1 MTIRTVALMATAL
14 TCVSS
19 AAHAELREPVSARVS
34 YAGLDLATTE
44 GRRLLD
50 ARVDAAARRAC
61 TSVVTGMRGYADIR
75 RCRTEM
81 KRDAQVRVAQLARPV
96 TVASVR

>member
-1 MTIRTVALMATAL
+1 MTIRIIALAAAAF
-14 TCVSS
+14 TCLSS
-19 AAHAELREPVSARVS
+19 AAHAELRESVSVRVS
-34 YAGLDLATTE
+34 YAGLDLATVE

-50 ARVDAAARRAC
+50 ARIDTAARRAC
-61 TSVVTGMRGYADIR
+61 TSVLTGMRGYADIR

-81 KRDAQVRVAQLARPV
+81 QRDAQVRVAQLARPM